1 MSQRSFVHHSD
12 LVTNDFPMLWVGENA
27 PALQRREYMY
37 AFLLWMRPGTTIG
50 EIQEVEVE
58 FKDTS
63 PTPQY
68 PWDYSGPRYQF
79 FEDHLLRHQ
88 GLRRFLL
95 GELNSQ
101 TPLLLALTHQPS
113 TAESLSTEIPPEF
126 PLAPD
131 TPVHHED
138 LENHDTQVPE
148 TRSAIA
154 LYLDRVAD
162 VSARLQCVE
171 DENFD
176 GITVA
181 FLVTALD
188 QPNSAQRMYNFLQEA
203 ELGMWYRLNEVSS
216 KPLRQLTS
224 LGSLR
229 EGCDLHGLNCA
240 MVSVTEDDTGCRRLQ
255 FRHIYDQE

>member
-1 MSQRSFVHHSD
+1 MPQRFFVHHSG
-12 LVTNDFPMLWVGENA
+12 LVTNDFPMLWVGEDA

-50 EIQEVEVE
+50 EVQEVEVE
-58 FKDTS
+58 CEDE
-63 PTPQY
+63 
-68 PWDYSGPRYQF
+68 F
-79 FEDHLLRHQ
+79 FSDHLLRHQ

-101 TPLLLALTHQPS
+101 TSLLLALTHQPS
-113 TAESLSTEIPPEF
+113 TAESLSTEIPTETSST
-126 PLAPD
+126 PD
-131 TPVHHED
+131 TLVHHEEP
-138 LENHDTQVPE
+138 ENHDMHVPE
-148 TRSAIA
+148 ARSAIA

-176 GITVA
+176 SITVA

-188 QPNSAQRMYNFLQEA
+188 QPDSAQRMYNFVREA

-216 KPLRQLTS
+216 KPLRELIS
-224 LGSLR
+224 LGLLQEEDNLR
-229 EGCDLHGLNCA
+229 GLNCA
-240 MVSVTEDDTGCRRLQ
+240 IVSVTEDDTSSRRLQ
-255 FRHIYDQE
+255 FQHVYDQE

>member
-1 MSQRSFVHHSD
+1 V
-12 LVTNDFPMLWVGENA
+12 LV
-27 PALQRREYMY
+27 
-37 AFLLWMRPGTTIG
+37 
-50 EIQEVEVE
+50 
-58 FKDTS
+58 KDTS

-79 FEDHLLRHQ
+79 FNDHLLRHQ
-88 GLRRFLL
+88 ALRRFLL

-101 TPLLLALTHQPS
+101 TPLLLALTNQPS
-113 TAESLSTEIPPEF
+113 TAESLSAEIPPEF
-126 PLAPD
+126 SS
-131 TPVHHED
+131 TPGTLNHHEN
-138 LENHDTQVPE
+138 LENHDAQAPE

-176 GITVA
+176 SITVA

-188 QPNSAQRMYNFLQEA
+188 QPDSAQRMYNFLKEA

-216 KPLRQLTS
+216 KPLRDLTS
-224 LGSLR
+224 LGSLQ
-229 EGCDLHGLNCA
+229 EGSDLHGLNCA
-240 MVSVTEDDTGCRRLQ
+240 MDDTGCRRLQ
-255 FRHIYDQE
+255 FQHIYDQE

>member
-1 MSQRSFVHHSD
+1 V
-12 LVTNDFPMLWVGENA
+12 LV
-27 PALQRREYMY
+27 
-37 AFLLWMRPGTTIG
+37 
-50 EIQEVEVE
+50 
-58 FKDTS
+58 KDTS

-79 FEDHLLRHQ
+79 FNDHLLRHQ
-88 GLRRFLL
+88 ALRRFLL

-101 TPLLLALTHQPS
+101 TPLLLALTNQPS
-113 TAESLSTEIPPEF
+113 TAESLSAEIPPEF
-126 PLAPD
+126 SS
-131 TPVHHED
+131 TPGALNHHEN
-138 LENHDTQVPE
+138 LENHDAQAPE

-176 GITVA
+176 SITVA

-188 QPNSAQRMYNFLQEA
+188 QPDSAQRMYNFLKEA

-216 KPLRQLTS
+216 KPLRDLTS
-224 LGSLR
+224 LGSLQ
-229 EGCDLHGLNCA
+229 EGSDLHGLNCA

-255 FRHIYDQE
+255 FQHIYDQE